1 MQLAKR
7 DAILVRHDFSFWS
20 YFTQLTIAVAIPFIW
35 EVFEEVVLRWSEVGD
50 SPLGAV
56 GIQLL
61 NPSVIL
67 LLGFV
72 LGYGTGVIRAGTNWN
87 GIWVW
92 CLPVLALVIAVS
104 VLGGVDLHTI
114 WVEYFYYA
122 HPGVDEGPIGREF
135 FTYPALSSVAYSLGC
150 PCYQRR
156 KR

>member
-1 MQLAKR
+1 M
-7 DAILVRHDFSFWS
+7 
-20 YFTQLTIAVAIPFIW
+20 
-35 EVFEEVVLRWSEVGD
+35 
-50 SPLGAV
+50 GAV

-114 WVEYFYYA
+114 WVGYFYYA
-122 HPGVDEGPIGREF
+122 HPGVDEGQSHAKGKHYQARVPLLVLRES
-135 FTYPALSSVAYSLGC
+135 TN
-150 PCYQRR
+150 
-156 KR
+156 